1 MRPEYEKMQSIYIAT
16 EREDKNHI
24 SEVFAALLEHCAKI
38 KKCESVLVHIFEIE
52 HDVVSGSVNI
62 VQSSM
67 VNLESASGGLTNK

>member
-1 MRPEYEKMQSIYIAT
+1 
-16 EREDKNHI
+16 
-24 SEVFAALLEHCAKI
+24 LLEHCAKI